1 LGVFGAAGMRISGAG
16 VRVLGRSVH
25 VRLRAFLGPPARGI
39 AFRITHLH
47 ATTSMAGLR
56 TPAITATGRNSAKKA
71 GGVRQKREG
80 RDQKQHPHG
89 QRLLDVDQ
97 EAVGFGAGS
106 VPHREIVMG
115 MGEKNR

>member
-1 LGVFGAAGMRISGAG
+1 MGVLGAAGMRVSGAG
-16 VRVLGRSVH
+16 VGIFRRSLH
-25 VRLRAFLGPPARGI
+25 VGLRAFLCPPPRGI
-39 AFRITHLH
+39 PFRITDLH
-47 ATTSMAGLR
+47 ATTSVARLC
-56 TPAITATGRNSAKKA
+56 TAAITSTGRNAAKEA

-89 QRLLDVDQ
+89 QRLLDVEQ
-97 EAVGFGAGS
+97 EVAGFGAGS

>member
-1 LGVFGAAGMRISGAG
+1 MGVFGAAGMRISGAG
-16 VRVLGRSVH
+16 VRILRRSLH

-47 ATTSMAGLR
+47 ATTSVAGLR
-56 TPAITATGRNSAKKA
+56 TPAIASTGRNSAKKA

-89 QRLLDVDQ
+89 QSLLDRKQ

-106 VPHREIVMG
+106 VPHKEIVIG
-115 MGEKNR
+115 VGKKNR